1 MPALPFSRS
10 LRLTK
15 TGSLGWKASSK
26 TRRSPGPGW
35 WRARV
40 PAPHHN
46 STRTILLNWVSKSKV
61 LCIQQA
67 VYPQLLH
74 FGRFCLPTYGFLVS
88 MGVLIGLWISVRN
101 SERLGINGDKAWNL
115 GILVVLCGIV
125 GAKVLYVIN
134 EGMSLRDI
142 FSIETL
148 QAGGV
153 FSGGLIAA
161 FLAAAWYVRRHHMPA
176 LGTCDA
182 FAPGLALGHAIGRIG
197 CFAAG
202 CCYGKETHHFWGV
215 VFHNPLAKQITGT
228 PLGVPL
234 EPTQL
239 FESAVELANFFFLM
253 WLLKRRKFDG
263 QVFGAF
269 LMIYGV
275 ARFFLEFLR
284 DDPGRGSVFGGAMS
298 GTQLIAIGLVIGG
311 GLICWLRAGA
321 KNVTAPTIGA
331 TR

>member
-1 MPALPFSRS
+1 
-10 LRLTK
+10 
-15 TGSLGWKASSK
+15 
-26 TRRSPGPGW
+26 
-35 WRARV
+35 
-40 PAPHHN
+40 
-46 STRTILLNWVSKSKV
+46 
-61 LCIQQA
+61 
-67 VYPQLLH
+67 VYPQLVH
-74 FGRFCLPTYGFLVS
+74 FGRFFLPTYGFLVS
-88 MGVLIGLWISVRN
+88 LGVLIGLWISVRN
-101 SERLGINGDKAWNL
+101 SERLGIDGEKAWNL

-134 EGMSLRDI
+134 EGMSAREI

-161 FLAAAWYVRRHHMPA
+161 LLAAAWYVRRHHLPA
-176 LGTCDA
+176 LRTCDA

-202 CCYGKETHHFWGV
+202 CCYGKPTHHFWGV
-215 VFHNPLAKQITGT
+215 VFTNPLAHQITQT
-228 PLGVPL
+228 PLNVRL

-269 LMIYGV
+269 MFIYGV
-275 ARFFLEFLR
+275 ARFFLEYLR
-284 DDPGRGSVFGGAMS
+284 DDPGRGSVFGGAMT
-298 GTQLIAIGLVIGG
+298 GTQLIAIGLVLGG
-311 GLICWLRAGA
+311 GLIWWLRPGA
-321 KNVTAPTIGA
+321 KAVPAQTVSAG
-331 TR
+331 